1 MLERAASTREPHHV
15 AYYAREHAG
24 LWNPYLQD
32 GVRHRVVSDDA
43 ALTNGRLG
51 LAVAVKTVL
60 KNALEVLGIGAPE
73 RM

>member
-1 MLERAASTREPHHV
+1 
-15 AYYAREHAG
+15 
-24 LWNPYLQD
+24 
-32 GVRHRVVSDDA
+32 VSDDA